1 MKAQARI
8 NILFM
13 LPNFDTGGSEKLVL
27 DIIRSLDK
35 ARFAPVLV
43 VFFTGSYEKEYL
55 KLGLPFYVVH
65 DGVIRSWASTFSFIR
80 SIMKRHSIQVV
91 NTHHTSPLI
100 QGFLPCRVFSG
111 ATLVH
116 TEHTKLSLD
125 EKIHA
130 KALFFEKLF
139 LRKADAVV
147 GISKG
152 VCEYFEGELNVP
164 KRKIRFIPNGV
175 DINRFE
181 LRSFDRPAYRR
192 ALGINDAD
200 VLVGLSANFRPQK
213 NHALLVNAISIL
225 KREGRDGV
233 KLLLCGSG
241 PTFDENV
248 ALTAALGINDSVRFL
263 GVRHDIP
270 ELMAS
275 LDVYCLPSHFEGLP
289 FSALEAM
296 AAARPIVATD
306 VPGTNEVVIDGAN
319 GLLAPPD
326 DAEALAKALGRV
338 LDDPELGKMLASEGS
353 ETVKGYSFESMI
365 AKYESLFCE
374 MASIAV
380 KRQGLGK
387 VLSMPAG
394 A

>member
-1 MKAQARI
+1 MKTEARI

-13 LPNFDTGGSEKLVL
+13 LPNFDTGGSEKLVI

-65 DGVIRSWASTFSFIR
+65 DGAVRSWASTFSFIR
-80 SIMKRHSIQVV
+80 SVMKRHSIQVV

-152 VCEYFEGELNVP
+152 VCEYFAGELNVP
-164 KRKIRFIPNGV
+164 KRKIMFIPNGV
-175 DINRFE
+175 DIGRFE
-181 LRSFDRPAYRR
+181 LRFFARSAYRR
-192 ALGINDAD
+192 ALGINDTDA
-200 VLVGLSANFRPQK
+200 LIGLSANFRPQK
-213 NHALLVNAISIL
+213 NHALLLNAIAIL
-225 KREGRDGV
+225 KRAGRDGV
-233 KLLLCGSG
+233 KLILCGSG

-248 ALTAALGINDSVRFL
+248 ALSAALGINDSVHFL

-296 AAARPIVATD
+296 AAGRPIVATD
-306 VPGTNEVVIDGAN
+306 VPGTNEVVINGRN
-319 GLLAPPD
+319 GLLVRTD
-326 DAEALAKALGRV
+326 DARALAKALGRV
-338 LDDPELGKMLASEGS
+338 LDDPELGKRLASEGS
-353 ETVKGYSFESMI
+353 ETVKGYSFDAMI
-365 AKYESLFCE
+365 NKYETLFCE
-374 MASIAV
+374 MAGVAV
-380 KRQGLGK
+380 KRQGRVRTTPLRTD
-387 VLSMPAG
+387 A
-394 A
+394 

>member
-1 MKAQARI
+1 MKAEARI

-13 LPNFDTGGSEKLVL
+13 LPNFDTGGSEKLVI

-65 DGVIRSWASTFSFIR
+65 DGAVRSWASTFSFIR

-152 VCEYFEGELNVP
+152 VCEYFSGELNVP
-164 KRKIRFIPNGV
+164 KRKIMFIPNGV
-175 DINRFE
+175 DIGRFE
-181 LRSFDRPAYRR
+181 LRSFARSAYRR
-192 ALGINDAD
+192 ALGINDTDA
-200 VLVGLSANFRPQK
+200 LIGLSANFRPQK
-213 NHALLVNAISIL
+213 NHALLVSAIAIL

-233 KLLLCGSG
+233 RLILCGSG
-241 PTFDENV
+241 PTFDENCE
-248 ALTAALGINDSVRFL
+248 LAATLGIKDSVRFL

-296 AAARPIVATD
+296 AAGRPIVATD
-306 VPGTNEVVIDGAN
+306 VPGTNEVVINGKN
-319 GLLAPPD
+319 GLLVRTN
-326 DAEALAKALGRV
+326 DARALAKALGRV
-338 LDDPELGKMLASEGS
+338 LDDKELGKRLSAEGS
-353 ETVKGYSFESMI
+353 ETVKGYSFDAMI
-365 AKYESLFCE
+365 NKYEILFCE
-374 MASIAV
+374 MAEVAV
-380 KRQGLGK
+380 KRQGPVKG
-387 VLSMPAG
+387 LSVSAG
-394 A
+394 V

>member
-1 MKAQARI
+1 MARI

-13 LPNFDTGGSEKLVL
+13 LPNFDTGGSEKLVI

-65 DGVIRSWASTFSFIR
+65 EGGIRSWLSTFSFIR

-111 ATLVH
+111 AALVH

-125 EKIHA
+125 EQIHA

-139 LRKADAVV
+139 LRKADAAV

-152 VCEYFEGELNVP
+152 VCEYFAGELNVP
-164 KRKIRFIPNGV
+164 KRKIIFIANGV
-175 DINRFE
+175 DMKRFE
-181 LRSFDRPAYRR
+181 LRSFDRSAYRR
-192 ALGINDAD
+192 ALGINDTEA
-200 VLVGLSANFRPQK
+200 LVGLSANFRPQK
-213 NHALLVNAISIL
+213 NHALLVNAIAIL
-225 KREGRDGV
+225 KREGRNSV

-241 PTFDENV
+241 PTLDHTV
-248 ALTAALGINDSVRFL
+248 RLAKDLGVQDAVSFL

-296 AAARPIVATD
+296 AAGRPIVATD
-306 VPGTNEVVIDGAN
+306 VPGTNEVVINGKN
-319 GLLAPPD
+319 GLLVPTD
-326 DAEALAKALGRV
+326 DAQALAKALGRV
-338 LDDPELGKMLASEGS
+338 LDDPELGKRLASEGS
-353 ETVKGYSFESMI
+353 ETVNGYSFDSMI
-365 AKYESLFCE
+365 EKYETLFCE
-374 MASIAV
+374 MASVAV
-380 KRQGLGK
+380 KRQCR
-387 VLSMPAG
+387 VRTNRMRTDA
-394 A
+394 